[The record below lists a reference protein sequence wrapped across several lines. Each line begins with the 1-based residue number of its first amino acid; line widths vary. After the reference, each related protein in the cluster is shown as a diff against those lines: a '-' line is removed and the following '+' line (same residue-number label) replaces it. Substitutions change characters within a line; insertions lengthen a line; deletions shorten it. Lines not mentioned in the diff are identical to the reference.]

1 MTLKLAVLISGRGT
15 NLAALFGAIE
25 AGSCDAQVQ
34 LVVSDREAA
43 PGLELAHARGIRSQ
57 TIRMRD
63 YADRAAWD
71 SALTQ
76 AVAAIEPDLVVLA
89 GFMRLLGRPF
99 IERFRQ
105 RVINVHPALLP
116 LFPGTNGPEQAIQAG
131 VPITGCSV
139 HLVDHGVDTGPVIA
153 QAVVPVLPDDDVPTL
168 HARIQRV
175 EHVLL
180 PRVVAAVASGA
191 IELQPRLRIHT
202 PPDADT
208 ALFSLPDSA
217 PSRS

>member
-15 NLAALFGAIE
+15 NLAALARAIE
-25 AGSCDAQVQ
+25 ARTCDAQIE
-34 LVVSDREAA
+34 LVVSDRADA
-43 PGLELAHARGIRSQ
+43 PGLAWAQARGLRSAVV
-57 TIRMRD
+57 RMRD

-71 SALTQ
+71 KALLATVAQ
-76 AVAAIEPDLVVLA
+76 AEPELVVLA
-89 GFMRLLGRPF
+89 GFMRLLGRAF

-116 LFPGTNGPEQAIQAG
+116 LFAGTAGPAQAIEAG
-131 VPITGCSV
+131 VRVSGCSV

-153 QAVVPVLPDDDVPTL
+153 QAVVPVLPADDPQAL

-180 PRVVAAVASGA
+180 PRVIDAIACGA
-191 IELQPRLRIHT
+191 IELNPVLRVHSL
-202 PPDADT
+202 PAADT
-208 ALFSLPDSA
+208 ALFSLPD
-217 PSRS
+217 PRS